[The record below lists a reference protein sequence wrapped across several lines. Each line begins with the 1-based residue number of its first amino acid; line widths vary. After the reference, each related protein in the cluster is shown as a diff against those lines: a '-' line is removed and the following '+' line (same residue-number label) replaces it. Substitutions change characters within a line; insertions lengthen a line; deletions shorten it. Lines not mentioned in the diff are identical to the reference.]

1 MAELIDVR
9 APDLGD
15 FHDIPVIEVHIAP
28 GSTLALES
36 PLVTLESDKATMD
49 IPSPVAGRVREVLVK
64 LGDKINEGS
73 LLARVEREEG
83 GATTLPEPAAPAA
96 DVPPSQAAIESTEE
110 PAPASPAPPDS
121 SVVPAEPPVTEAST
135 RQPGGL
141 PHASPSV
148 RRFARQLGADLARI
162 RGSGPSGR
170 ITQADVEAH
179 VKAILTG
186 QENVDGVSGL
196 VLSLPPWPTQ
206 DPARFGPVSRQPLS
220 RIRKISGPALARN
233 WVMIPAVTYHDDAD
247 VTELDA
253 FRRTLNDEATE
264 SRITLL
270 AFLIKAVTCALRA
283 FPDFNSSLDGDEL
296 VLKHYYH
303 IGFAADTPQGLVV
316 PVIRDA
322 DTKSVRE
329 LARETAELAARARAG
344 KLAPSDI
351 GGASFS
357 ISSLGGIGGGYFSPI
372 VNAPEVAILGV
383 GRTAVKPVWNGQTFV
398 PRTLLPLSLSAD
410 HRVIDGALAA
420 RFHGHLVELLEDFR
434 RVTL

>member
-15 FHDIPVIEVHIAP
+15 FHDIPIIEVHIAP
-28 GSTLALES
+28 GSTVALES

-64 LGDKINEGS
+64 VGDKINEGN
-73 LLARVEREEG
+73 LLARVECEEG
-83 GATTLPEPAAPAA
+83 GATTLPEPTAA
-96 DVPPSQAAIESTEE
+96 DAPPSQAAIESTEE
-110 PAPASPAPPDS
+110 PLPASPALPDS
-121 SVVPAEPPVTEAST
+121 SAVPAEPPMIEAST
-135 RQPGGL
+135 RQPGSL

-148 RRFARQLGADLARI
+148 RRFARQLGADLVRI
-162 RGSGPSGR
+162 HGSGPSGR

-253 FRRTLNDEATE
+253 FRHTLNEETAE
-264 SRITLL
+264 FRITLL
-270 AFLIKAVTCALRA
+270 AFLIKAATCALRA

-383 GRTAVKPVWNGQTFV
+383 CRSNIEPVWNGEKFK
-398 PRTLLPLSLSAD
+398 PRLMLPLSLTWD
-410 HRVIDGALAA
+410 HRVIDGAAAA
-420 RFHGHLVELLEDFR
+420 RFNAYLGQILADFR
-434 RVTL
+434 RVLL